1 MIVPNGGPMNKSF
14 PSSKPPVRIS
24 TTKKF
29 KRGLELSLNPEEYRA
44 LLLMLS
50 HDTRCGKPVG
60 GGSGTGLRGLDF
72 AGSIIYYNL
81 SADCMRIHLLS
92 IEKVDW
98 DGPPPAAKE
107 QGLLRVALSAAT
119 SSAVAVTVRGGL
131 KWIWNLIDF

>member
-1 MIVPNGGPMNKSF
+1 MNQQY

-24 TTKKF
+24 STKKF
-29 KRGLELSLNPEEYRA
+29 KRCLDLALNPEEYRA
-44 LLLMLS
+44 LLLMLA

-60 GGSGTGLRGLDF
+60 DCLGAGVLRGLDF

-81 SADCMRIHLLS
+81 SADCARIHLLS

-98 DGPPPAAKE
+98 DARPAAANEKR
-107 QGLLRVALSAAT
+107 LLRVALSAAT
-119 SSAVAVTVRGGL
+119 GSAVAVTVRGGL

>member
-1 MIVPNGGPMNKSF
+1 MNQSF
-14 PSSKPPVRIS
+14 PSSQPPVRIF

-50 HDTRCGKPVG
+50 HDTRCGKLVG
-60 GGSGTGLRGLDF
+60 CGVGAGGLRGLDF

-92 IEKVDW
+92 IDKMDW
-98 DGPPPAAKE
+98 GGPLPAANE
-107 QGLLRVALSAAT
+107 QRLLRVALSAAT
-119 SSAVAVTVRGGL
+119 GSAVAAAVRGGL
-131 KWIWNLIDF
+131 KWLWNLIDF

>member
-1 MIVPNGGPMNKSF
+1 MNQSF

-24 TTKKF
+24 TTRKF
-29 KRGLELSLNPEEYRA
+29 KRGLDSSLNPEEYRA

-50 HDTRCGKPVG
+50 HDTRCGKQVG
-60 GGSGTGLRGLDF
+60 GCLGAGGLRGLDF

-98 DGPPPAAKE
+98 DEPPPAANE
-107 QGLLRVALSAAT
+107 QRLLRVALSAAT
-119 SSAVAVTVRGGL
+119 GSAVALTVRGGL